1 MKKNSKLWYAV
12 TCHHKHLQLETE
24 DTFLVRLVKTLDEAK
39 ALLQSAYED
48 AESNK
53 KSKYGIKYSDPK
65 WLDEEHFTLQLK
77 SDVSINGWL
86 HSTIIETYSIHD
98 EWNFNIF
105 SDKSWLLE

>member
-1 MKKNSKLWYAV
+1 MKKNSKLWYAI
-12 TCHHKHLQLETE
+12 TCHHKHLQLEIE
-24 DTFLVRLVKTLDEAK
+24 ETFLVRLVKTLDEAK
-39 ALLQSAYED
+39 SLLQGAYED

-53 KSKYGIKYSDPK
+53 KSKYGIEYSDPK

-105 SDKSWLLE
+105 SNKSWLLE